1 MKKTL
6 ISASVMAASG
16 VAFAASNVTLYGV
29 IEEGVVVSKAKH
41 EDTLVNL
48 KSGFDSGNRWGLR
61 GVEDLGNGYSV
72 GFILEQGFT
81 ANNGDEG
88 ESGKAFNREA
98 ILSVKGGFGS
108 LAFGRTGGLAFAQS
122 QAIRTGWVFGTGYG
136 ASGWNTIDYIAKRMN
151 NTVSYASPVF
161 SGFSVHAMY
170 SNGVDA
176 DTSKWSD
183 NSHYYGLGV
192 KYNANNILSSLI
204 FEAVDNKGTATAK
217 KTMGDYISEAMWAW
231 GESDDKQEIKLPLT
245 GADKEAYD
253 KFAKTEVEP
262 AKSAQKTKY
271 GLNFGFEWNLGTITP
286 MFGYQY
292 VWQDGGN
299 KDHQFGLSA
308 KAPVAGGTVKVG
320 ARYLFGKND
329 GAAAGKEDKHNVWT
343 IGAAY
348 EYPLS
353 KRTIIK
359 SYAGYA
365 DAGKEWK
372 NKEDINYNGYQL
384 YLGLCHSF

>member
-6 ISASVMAASG
+6 IAAAVMAASG

-41 EDTLVNL
+41 KDTLVNL

-88 ESGKAFNREA
+88 EAGKAFNREA

-136 ASGWNTIDYIAKRMN
+136 AAGWNAIDWVAKRMN
-151 NTVSYASPVF
+151 NTISYASSAF
-161 SGFSVHAMY
+161 AGFTVHAMY
-170 SNGVDA
+170 SNGVEV
-176 DTSKWSD
+176 DTNKWSD
-183 NSHYYGLGV
+183 NSHYYGIGV

-204 FEAVDNKGTATAK
+204 FEAVDNKGTAVPAQTFGDFITEDFYDSVIKEDGDLAYDDVKDDVITEGKNAK
-217 KTMGDYISEAMWAW
+217 KN
-231 GESDDKQEIKLPLT
+231 Q
-245 GADKEAYD
+245 
-253 KFAKTEVEP
+253 
-262 AKSAQKTKY
+262 Y

-320 ARYLFGKND
+320 ARYTFGKND
-329 GAAAGKEDKHNVWT
+329 GAKANEEDKHNAWL

-353 KRTIIK
+353 KRTIVK

-365 DAGKEWK
+365 HAAKAWK
-372 NKEDINYNGYQL
+372 KQYDTSYNGYQV

>member
-6 ISASVMAASG
+6 IAAAVMAASG

-41 EDTLVNL
+41 KDTLVNL

-88 ESGKAFNREA
+88 EAGKAFNREA

-136 ASGWNTIDYIAKRMN
+136 AAGWNAIDWVAKRMN
-151 NTVSYASPVF
+151 NTISYASPAF
-161 SGFSVHAMY
+161 AGFTVHAMY
-170 SNGVDA
+170 SNGVEA
-176 DTSKWSD
+176 DTNKWSD
-183 NSHYYGLGV
+183 NSHYYGIGV

-204 FEAVDNKGTATAK
+204 FEAVDNKGTAVPAQTFGDFITEDFYDSVFKEDGDLAYDDVKDDVITEGKNAK
-217 KTMGDYISEAMWAW
+217 KT
-231 GESDDKQEIKLPLT
+231 Q
-245 GADKEAYD
+245 
-253 KFAKTEVEP
+253 
-262 AKSAQKTKY
+262 Y

-320 ARYLFGKND
+320 ARYTFGKND
-329 GAAAGKEDKHNVWT
+329 GAKANEEDKHNAWL

-353 KRTIIK
+353 KRTIVK

-365 DAGKEWK
+365 HAAKAWK
-372 NKEDINYNGYQL
+372 KQYDTSYNGYQV

>member
-6 ISASVMAASG
+6 IAAAVMAASG

-88 ESGKAFNREA
+88 EADKAFNREA

-136 ASGWNTIDYIAKRMN
+136 AAGWNAIDWVAKRMN
-151 NTVSYASPVF
+151 NTISYASSAF
-161 SGFSVHAMY
+161 AGFTVHAMY
-170 SNGVDA
+170 SNGVEA
-176 DTSKWSD
+176 DTNKWSD
-183 NSHYYGLGV
+183 NSHYYGIGV

-204 FEAVDNKGTATAK
+204 FEAVDNKGTAVPAQTFGDFITEDFYDSVIKEDGDLAYDDVKDDVITEGKNAK
-217 KTMGDYISEAMWAW
+217 KT
-231 GESDDKQEIKLPLT
+231 Q
-245 GADKEAYD
+245 
-253 KFAKTEVEP
+253 
-262 AKSAQKTKY
+262 Y

-320 ARYLFGKND
+320 ARYTFGKND
-329 GAAAGKEDKHNVWT
+329 GAKANEEDKHNAWL

-353 KRTIIK
+353 KRTIVK

-365 DAGKEWK
+365 HAAKAWK
-372 NKEDINYNGYQL
+372 KQYDTSYNGYQV

>member
-6 ISASVMAASG
+6 IAAAVMAASG

-41 EDTLVNL
+41 KDTMVDL
-48 KSGFDSGNRWGLR
+48 KAGFDSGNRWGIK

-72 GFILEQGFT
+72 GFILEQEFT
-81 ANNGDEG
+81 ADNGEEG
-88 ESGKAFNREA
+88 VPGKAFNRES
-98 ILSVKGGFGS
+98 ILYVKGGFGS

-122 QAIRTGWVFGTGYG
+122 QNIRTGWVFGTGYG
-136 ASGWNTIDYIAKRMN
+136 SSAWNAIDFVAKRMN
-151 NTVSYASPVF
+151 NVVSYATPVF

-170 SNGVDA
+170 SNSGSNELAND
-176 DTSKWSD
+176 DKKWSE
-183 NSHYYGLGV
+183 NGHYYGIGA
-192 KYNANNILSSLI
+192 KYQANAIKSSLI
-204 FEAVDNKGTATAK
+204 FEAAQNKNIAATGNRNA
-217 KTMGDYISEAMWAW
+217 
-231 GESDDKQEIKLPLT
+231 
-245 GADKEAYD
+245 
-253 KFAKTEVEP
+253 
-262 AKSAQKTKY
+262 KY
-271 GLNFGFEWNLGTITP
+271 GINYGLEWDLGAITP

-292 VWQDGGN
+292 VWQDNGN

-320 ARYLFGKND
+320 ARYTFGKND
-329 GAAAGKEDKHNVWT
+329 EAKANEEDKHNAWL

-353 KRTIIK
+353 KRTIVK

-365 DAGKEWK
+365 DGGKAWK
-372 NKEDINYNGYQL
+372 DTAETKYNGYQL

>member
-6 ISASVMAASG
+6 IAAAVMAASG

-41 EDTLVNL
+41 KDTLVNL

-88 ESGKAFNREA
+88 EAGKAFNREA

-136 ASGWNTIDYIAKRMN
+136 AAGWNAIDWVAKRMN
-151 NTVSYASPVF
+151 NTISYASPAF
-161 SGFSVHAMY
+161 AGFTVHAMY
-170 SNGVDA
+170 SNGVEA
-176 DTSKWSD
+176 DTNKWSD
-183 NSHYYGLGV
+183 NSHYYGIGV

-204 FEAVDNKGTATAK
+204 FEAVDNKGTAVPAQTFGDFITEDFYDSVIKEDGDLAYDDVKDDVITEGKNAK
-217 KTMGDYISEAMWAW
+217 KT
-231 GESDDKQEIKLPLT
+231 Q
-245 GADKEAYD
+245 
-253 KFAKTEVEP
+253 
-262 AKSAQKTKY
+262 Y

-320 ARYLFGKND
+320 ARYTFGKND
-329 GAAAGKEDKHNVWT
+329 GAKANEEDKHNAWL

-365 DAGKEWK
+365 HAAKAWK
-372 NKEDINYNGYQL
+372 KQYDTSYNGYQV

>member
-6 ISASVMAASG
+6 IAAAVMAASG

-41 EDTLVNL
+41 KDTMVDL
-48 KSGFDSGNRWGLR
+48 KAGFDSGNRWGIK

-81 ANNGDEG
+81 ADNGEEG
-88 ESGKAFNREA
+88 VPGKAFNRES
-98 ILSVKGGFGS
+98 ILYVKGGFGS

-122 QAIRTGWVFGTGYG
+122 QNIRTGWVFGTGYG
-136 ASGWNTIDYIAKRMN
+136 SSAWNAFDFVAKRMN
-151 NTVSYASPVF
+151 KVVSYATPVF

-170 SNGVDA
+170 SNSGSNELAND
-176 DTSKWSD
+176 DKKWSE
-183 NSHYYGLGV
+183 NGHYYGIGA
-192 KYNANNILSSLI
+192 KYQANAIKSSLI
-204 FEAVDNKGTATAK
+204 FEAAQNKNIAATGNRNA
-217 KTMGDYISEAMWAW
+217 
-231 GESDDKQEIKLPLT
+231 
-245 GADKEAYD
+245 
-253 KFAKTEVEP
+253 
-262 AKSAQKTKY
+262 KY
-271 GLNFGFEWNLGTITP
+271 GINYGLEWDLGAITP

-292 VWQDGGN
+292 VWQDNGN

-320 ARYLFGKND
+320 ARYTFGKND
-329 GAAAGKEDKHNVWT
+329 EAKANEEDKHNAWL

-353 KRTIIK
+353 KRTIVK

-365 DAGKEWK
+365 DGGKAWK
-372 NKEDINYNGYQL
+372 DTAETKYNGYQL

>member
-6 ISASVMAASG
+6 IAAAVMAASG

-41 EDTLVNL
+41 ADTMVDL
-48 KSGFDSGNRWGLR
+48 KAGFDSGNRWGIK
-61 GVEDLGNGYSV
+61 GVEDLGNGYNV

-81 ANNGDEG
+81 ADNGDEG
-88 ESGKAFNREA
+88 VEGKAFNRES
-98 ILSVKGGFGS
+98 ILYVNGGFGS

-136 ASGWNTIDYIAKRMN
+136 SSAWNAIDFVATRMN
-151 NTVSYASPVF
+151 NVVSYASPAIA
-161 SGFSVHAMY
+161 GFTIHAMY
-170 SNGVDA
+170 SNSGANELAND
-176 DTSKWSD
+176 DKKWSK
-183 NSHYYGLGV
+183 NGHYYGIGV
-192 KYNANNILSSLI
+192 KYQANAIKSSLI
-204 FEAVDNKGTATAK
+204 FEATQNKNSLLGAVDQKGEA
-217 KTMGDYISEAMWAW
+217 GDVTTE
-231 GESDDKQEIKLPLT
+231 EKIKNH
-245 GADKEAYD
+245 
-253 KFAKTEVEP
+253 
-262 AKSAQKTKY
+262 SAKY
-271 GLNFGFEWNLGTITP
+271 GINYGLEWDLGAITP

-320 ARYLFGKND
+320 ARYTFGKND
-329 GAAAGKEDKHNVWT
+329 GAKANEEDKHNAWL

-353 KRTIIK
+353 KRTIVK

-365 DAGKEWK
+365 DGGKAWK
-372 NKEDINYNGYQL
+372 DESETKYNGYQV

>member
-6 ISASVMAASG
+6 IAAAVMAASG

-41 EDTLVNL
+41 KDTLVNL

-88 ESGKAFNREA
+88 EAGKAFNREA

-108 LAFGRTGGLAFAQS
+108 LAFGRTGGLAFSQS

-136 ASGWNTIDYIAKRMN
+136 AAGWNAIDWVAKRMN
-151 NTVSYASPVF
+151 NTISYASPAF
-161 SGFSVHAMY
+161 AGFTVHAMY
-170 SNGVDA
+170 SNGVEA
-176 DTSKWSD
+176 DTNKWSD
-183 NSHYYGLGV
+183 NSHYYGIGV

-204 FEAVDNKGTATAK
+204 FEAVDNKGTAVPAQTFGDFITEDFYDSVIKEDGDLAYDDVKDDVITEGKNAK
-217 KTMGDYISEAMWAW
+217 KT
-231 GESDDKQEIKLPLT
+231 Q
-245 GADKEAYD
+245 
-253 KFAKTEVEP
+253 
-262 AKSAQKTKY
+262 Y

-320 ARYLFGKND
+320 ARYTFGKND
-329 GAAAGKEDKHNVWT
+329 GAKANEEDKHNAWL

-353 KRTIIK
+353 KRTIVK

-365 DAGKEWK
+365 HAAKAWK
-372 NKEDINYNGYQL
+372 KQYDTSYNGYQV

>member
-6 ISASVMAASG
+6 IAAAVMAASG

-41 EDTLVNL
+41 KDTMVDL
-48 KSGFDSGNRWGLR
+48 KAGFDSGNRWGIK

-81 ANNGDEG
+81 ADNGEEG
-88 ESGKAFNREA
+88 VPGKAFNRES
-98 ILSVKGGFGS
+98 ILYVKGGFGS

-122 QAIRTGWVFGTGYG
+122 QNIRTGWVFGTGYG
-136 ASGWNTIDYIAKRMN
+136 SSAWNAIDFVAKRMN
-151 NTVSYASPVF
+151 NVVSYATTVF

-170 SNGVDA
+170 SNSGSNELAND
-176 DTSKWSD
+176 DKKWSE
-183 NSHYYGLGV
+183 NGHYYGIGA
-192 KYNANNILSSLI
+192 KYQANAIKSSLI
-204 FEAVDNKGTATAK
+204 FEAAQNKNIAATGNRNA
-217 KTMGDYISEAMWAW
+217 
-231 GESDDKQEIKLPLT
+231 
-245 GADKEAYD
+245 
-253 KFAKTEVEP
+253 
-262 AKSAQKTKY
+262 KY
-271 GLNFGFEWNLGTITP
+271 GINYGLEWDLGAITP

-292 VWQDGGN
+292 VWQDNGN

-320 ARYLFGKND
+320 ARYTFGKND
-329 GAAAGKEDKHNVWT
+329 EAKANEEDKHNAWL

-353 KRTIIK
+353 KRTIVK

-365 DAGKEWK
+365 DGGKAWK
-372 NKEDINYNGYQL
+372 DTAETKYNGYQL

>member
-6 ISASVMAASG
+6 IAAAVMAASG

-41 EDTLVNL
+41 KDTMVDL
-48 KSGFDSGNRWGLR
+48 KAGFDSGNRWGIK

-81 ANNGDEG
+81 ADNGEEG
-88 ESGKAFNREA
+88 VPGKAFNRES
-98 ILSVKGGFGS
+98 ILYVKGGFGS

-122 QAIRTGWVFGTGYG
+122 QNIRTGWVFGTGYG
-136 ASGWNTIDYIAKRMN
+136 SSAWNAIDFVAKRMN
-151 NTVSYASPVF
+151 NVVSYATPVF

-170 SNGVDA
+170 SNSGSNELAND
-176 DTSKWSD
+176 DKKWSE
-183 NSHYYGLGV
+183 NGHYYGIGA
-192 KYNANNILSSLI
+192 KYQANAIKSSLI
-204 FEAVDNKGTATAK
+204 FEAAQNKNIAATGNRNA
-217 KTMGDYISEAMWAW
+217 
-231 GESDDKQEIKLPLT
+231 
-245 GADKEAYD
+245 
-253 KFAKTEVEP
+253 
-262 AKSAQKTKY
+262 KY
-271 GLNFGFEWNLGTITP
+271 GINYGLEWDLGAITP

-292 VWQDGGN
+292 VWQDNGN

-320 ARYLFGKND
+320 ARYTFGKND
-329 GAAAGKEDKHNVWT
+329 EAKANEEDKHNAWL

-353 KRTIIK
+353 KRTIVK

-365 DAGKEWK
+365 DGGKAWK
-372 NKEDINYNGYQL
+372 DTAETKYNGYQL
-384 YLGLCHSF
+384 YLGLCYSF

>member
-6 ISASVMAASG
+6 IAAAVMAASG

-41 EDTLVNL
+41 KDTLVNL

-88 ESGKAFNREA
+88 EAGKAFNREA

-122 QAIRTGWVFGTGYG
+122 QAIRTGRVFGTGYG
-136 ASGWNTIDYIAKRMN
+136 AAGWNAIDWVAKRMN
-151 NTVSYASPVF
+151 NTISYASPAF
-161 SGFSVHAMY
+161 AGFTVHAMY
-170 SNGVDA
+170 SNGVEA
-176 DTSKWSD
+176 DTNKWSD
-183 NSHYYGLGV
+183 NSHYYGIGV
-192 KYNANNILSSLI
+192 KYNANNMLSSLI
-204 FEAVDNKGTATAK
+204 FEAVDNKGTAVPAQTFGDFITEDFYDSVIKEDGDLAYDDVKDDVITKGKNAK
-217 KTMGDYISEAMWAW
+217 KT
-231 GESDDKQEIKLPLT
+231 Q
-245 GADKEAYD
+245 
-253 KFAKTEVEP
+253 
-262 AKSAQKTKY
+262 Y

-320 ARYLFGKND
+320 ARYTFGKND
-329 GAAAGKEDKHNVWT
+329 GAKANEEDKHNAWL

-353 KRTIIK
+353 KRTIVK

-365 DAGKEWK
+365 HAAKAWK
-372 NKEDINYNGYQL
+372 KQYDTSYNGYQV

>member
-6 ISASVMAASG
+6 IAAAVMAASG

-29 IEEGVVVSKAKH
+29 VEEGVVVSKTKH
-41 EDTLVNL
+41 KDTMVDL
-48 KSGFDSGNRWGLR
+48 KAGFDYGNRWGIK

-81 ANNGDEG
+81 ADNGEEG
-88 ESGKAFNREA
+88 VPGKAFNRES
-98 ILSVKGGFGS
+98 ILYVKGGFGS

-122 QAIRTGWVFGTGYG
+122 QNIRTGWVFGTGYG
-136 ASGWNTIDYIAKRMN
+136 SSAWNAIDFVAKRMN
-151 NTVSYASPVF
+151 NVVSYATPVF

-170 SNGVDA
+170 SNSGSNELAND
-176 DTSKWSD
+176 DKKWSE
-183 NSHYYGLGV
+183 NGHYYGIGA
-192 KYNANNILSSLI
+192 KYQANAIKSSLI
-204 FEAVDNKGTATAK
+204 FEAAQNKNIAATGNRNA
-217 KTMGDYISEAMWAW
+217 
-231 GESDDKQEIKLPLT
+231 
-245 GADKEAYD
+245 
-253 KFAKTEVEP
+253 
-262 AKSAQKTKY
+262 KY
-271 GLNFGFEWNLGTITP
+271 GINYGLEWDLGAITP

-292 VWQDGGN
+292 VWQDNGN

-320 ARYLFGKND
+320 ARYTFGKND
-329 GAAAGKEDKHNVWT
+329 EAKANEEDKHNAWL

-353 KRTIIK
+353 KRTIVK

-365 DAGKEWK
+365 DGGKAWK
-372 NKEDINYNGYQL
+372 DTAETKYNGYQL

>member
-6 ISASVMAASG
+6 IAAAVMAASG

-29 IEEGVVVSKAKH
+29 IEEGVVVSKAKYK
-41 EDTLVNL
+41 DTLVNL

-88 ESGKAFNREA
+88 EAGKAFNREA

-136 ASGWNTIDYIAKRMN
+136 AAGWNAIDWVAKRMN
-151 NTVSYASPVF
+151 NTISYASPAF
-161 SGFSVHAMY
+161 AGFTVHAMY
-170 SNGVDA
+170 SNGVEA
-176 DTSKWSD
+176 DTNKWSD
-183 NSHYYGLGV
+183 NSHYYGIGV

-204 FEAVDNKGTATAK
+204 FEAVDNKGTAVPAQTFGDFITEDFYDSVIKEDGDLAYDDVKDDVITEGKNAK
-217 KTMGDYISEAMWAW
+217 KT
-231 GESDDKQEIKLPLT
+231 Q
-245 GADKEAYD
+245 
-253 KFAKTEVEP
+253 
-262 AKSAQKTKY
+262 Y

-320 ARYLFGKND
+320 ARYTFGKND
-329 GAAAGKEDKHNVWT
+329 GAKANEEDKHNAWL

-353 KRTIIK
+353 KRTIVK

-365 DAGKEWK
+365 HAAKAWK
-372 NKEDINYNGYQL
+372 KQYDTSYNGYQV

>member
-6 ISASVMAASG
+6 IAAAVMAASG

-41 EDTLVNL
+41 KDTLVNL

-88 ESGKAFNREA
+88 EAGKAFNREA

-136 ASGWNTIDYIAKRMN
+136 AAGWNAIDWVAKRMN
-151 NTVSYASPVF
+151 NTISYASSAF
-161 SGFSVHAMY
+161 AGFTVHAMY
-170 SNGVDA
+170 SNGVEA
-176 DTSKWSD
+176 DTNKWSD
-183 NSHYYGLGV
+183 NSHYYGIGV

-204 FEAVDNKGTATAK
+204 FEAVDNKGTAVPAQTFGDFITEDFYDSVIKEDGDLAYDDVKDDVITEGKNAK
-217 KTMGDYISEAMWAW
+217 KT
-231 GESDDKQEIKLPLT
+231 Q
-245 GADKEAYD
+245 
-253 KFAKTEVEP
+253 
-262 AKSAQKTKY
+262 Y

-320 ARYLFGKND
+320 ARYTFGKND
-329 GAAAGKEDKHNVWT
+329 GAKANEEDKHNAWL

-353 KRTIIK
+353 KRTIVK

-365 DAGKEWK
+365 HAAKAWK
-372 NKEDINYNGYQL
+372 KQYDTSYNGYQV

>member
-6 ISASVMAASG
+6 LAAAVMAASG

-41 EDTLVNL
+41 KDTMVDL
-48 KSGFDSGNRWGLR
+48 KAGFDSGNRWGIK

-81 ANNGDEG
+81 ADNGEEG
-88 ESGKAFNREA
+88 VPGKAFNRES
-98 ILSVKGGFGS
+98 ILYVKGGFGS

-122 QAIRTGWVFGTGYG
+122 QNIRTGWVFGTGYG
-136 ASGWNTIDYIAKRMN
+136 SSAWNAIDFVAKRMN
-151 NTVSYASPVF
+151 NVVSYATPVF

-170 SNGVDA
+170 SNSGSNELAND
-176 DTSKWSD
+176 DKKWSE
-183 NSHYYGLGV
+183 NGHYYGIGA
-192 KYNANNILSSLI
+192 KYQANAIKSSLI
-204 FEAVDNKGTATAK
+204 FEAAQNKNIAATGNRNA
-217 KTMGDYISEAMWAW
+217 
-231 GESDDKQEIKLPLT
+231 
-245 GADKEAYD
+245 
-253 KFAKTEVEP
+253 
-262 AKSAQKTKY
+262 KY
-271 GLNFGFEWNLGTITP
+271 GINYGLEWDLGAITP

-292 VWQDGGN
+292 VWQDNGN

-320 ARYLFGKND
+320 ARYTFGKND
-329 GAAAGKEDKHNVWT
+329 EAKANEEDKHNAWL

-353 KRTIIK
+353 KRTFAYG
-359 SYAGYA
+359 YAGYTHGSKLWKTSKKA
-365 DAGKEWK
+365 DASLVH
-372 NKEDINYNGYQL
+372 NGYAVG
-384 YLGLCHSF
+384 LGLVHNF

>member
-6 ISASVMAASG
+6 IAAAVMAASG

-41 EDTLVNL
+41 KDTLVNL

-88 ESGKAFNREA
+88 EAGKAFNREA

-122 QAIRTGWVFGTGYG
+122 QAIRTGWFFGTGYG
-136 ASGWNTIDYIAKRMN
+136 AAGWNAIDWVAKRMN
-151 NTVSYASPVF
+151 NTISYASPAF
-161 SGFSVHAMY
+161 AGFTVHAMY
-170 SNGVDA
+170 SNGVEA
-176 DTSKWSD
+176 DTNKWSD
-183 NSHYYGLGV
+183 NSHYYGIGV

-204 FEAVDNKGTATAK
+204 FEAVDNKGTAVPAQTFGDFITEDFYDSVIKEDGDLAYDDVKDDVITEGKNAK
-217 KTMGDYISEAMWAW
+217 KT
-231 GESDDKQEIKLPLT
+231 Q
-245 GADKEAYD
+245 
-253 KFAKTEVEP
+253 
-262 AKSAQKTKY
+262 Y

-320 ARYLFGKND
+320 ARYTFGKND
-329 GAAAGKEDKHNVWT
+329 GAKANEEDKHNAWL

-353 KRTIIK
+353 KRTIVK

-365 DAGKEWK
+365 HAAKAWK
-372 NKEDINYNGYQL
+372 KQYDTSYNGYQV

>member
-6 ISASVMAASG
+6 IAAAVMAASG

-41 EDTLVNL
+41 KDTLVNL

-81 ANNGDEG
+81 ANIGDEG
-88 ESGKAFNREA
+88 EAGKDFNREA

-136 ASGWNTIDYIAKRMN
+136 ASGWNTISYVAKRMN
-151 NTVSYASPVF
+151 NTISYASPVF

-176 DTSKWSD
+176 DTNKWSD

-204 FEAVDNKGTATAK
+204 FEAVDNKGTATAE
-217 KTMGDYISEAMWAW
+217 KTYGDLISQAMWAW
-231 GESDDKQEIKLPLT
+231 GEEKDLPLSA
-245 GADKEAYD
+245 ADKVAYK
-253 KFAKTEVEP
+253 KFAETVVEP
-262 AKSAQKTKY
+262 AKAAKKTQY

-292 VWQDGGN
+292 IWQDGGN

-329 GAAAGKEDKHNVWT
+329 GAAAGAEDKHNVWT

-365 DAGKEWK
+365 DAAKEWK
-372 NKEDINYNGYQL
+372 NKDDVNYNGYQV

>member
-6 ISASVMAASG
+6 IAAAVMAASG

-41 EDTLVNL
+41 KDTLVNL
-48 KSGFDSGNRWGLR
+48 KSGFGSGNRWGLR

-88 ESGKAFNREA
+88 EAGKAFNREA

-136 ASGWNTIDYIAKRMN
+136 AAGWNAIDWVAKRMN
-151 NTVSYASPVF
+151 NTISYASPAF
-161 SGFSVHAMY
+161 AGFTVHAMY
-170 SNGVDA
+170 SNGVEA
-176 DTSKWSD
+176 DTNKWSD
-183 NSHYYGLGV
+183 NSHYYGIGV

-204 FEAVDNKGTATAK
+204 FEAVDNKGTAVPAQTFGDFITEDFYDSVIKEDGDLAYDAVKDDVITEGKNAK
-217 KTMGDYISEAMWAW
+217 KT
-231 GESDDKQEIKLPLT
+231 Q
-245 GADKEAYD
+245 
-253 KFAKTEVEP
+253 
-262 AKSAQKTKY
+262 Y

-320 ARYLFGKND
+320 ARYTFGKND
-329 GAAAGKEDKHNVWT
+329 GAKANEEDKHNAWL

-353 KRTIIK
+353 KRTIVK

-365 DAGKEWK
+365 HAAKAWK
-372 NKEDINYNGYQL
+372 KQYDTSYNGYQV

>member
-6 ISASVMAASG
+6 IAAAVMAASG

-41 EDTLVNL
+41 KDTLVNL

-88 ESGKAFNREA
+88 EAGKAFNREA

-136 ASGWNTIDYIAKRMN
+136 AAGWNAIDWVAKRMN
-151 NTVSYASPVF
+151 NTISYASPAF
-161 SGFSVHAMY
+161 AGFTVHAMY
-170 SNGVDA
+170 SNGVEA
-176 DTSKWSD
+176 DTNKWSD
-183 NSHYYGLGV
+183 NSHYYGIGV

-204 FEAVDNKGTATAK
+204 FEAVDNKGTAVPAQTFGDFITEDFYDSVIKEDGDLAYDDVKDDVITEGKNAK
-217 KTMGDYISEAMWAW
+217 KT
-231 GESDDKQEIKLPLT
+231 Q
-245 GADKEAYD
+245 
-253 KFAKTEVEP
+253 
-262 AKSAQKTKY
+262 Y

-320 ARYLFGKND
+320 ARYTFGKND
-329 GAAAGKEDKHNVWT
+329 GAKANEEDKHNAWL

-353 KRTIIK
+353 KRTIVK

-365 DAGKEWK
+365 HAAKAWK
-372 NKEDINYNGYQL
+372 KQYDTSYNDYQV

>member
-6 ISASVMAASG
+6 IAAAVMAASG

-41 EDTLVNL
+41 KDTIVDL
-48 KSGFDSGNRWGLR
+48 KAGFDSGNRWGIK

-72 GFILEQGFT
+72 GFILEQGFAADT
-81 ANNGDEG
+81 GDEG
-88 ESGKAFNREA
+88 VEDKAFNRES
-98 ILSVKGGFGS
+98 ILYVNGGFGS

-122 QAIRTGWVFGTGYG
+122 RAIRTGWVFGTGYG
-136 ASGWNTIDYIAKRMN
+136 SSSWNAIDFVAKRMN
-151 NTVSYASPVF
+151 NVVSYATPVF
-161 SGFSVHAMY
+161 DGFSVHAMY
-170 SNGVDA
+170 SNSGVDEKA
-176 DTSKWSD
+176 TDDKAKWSK
-183 NSHYYGLGV
+183 NGHYYGIGV

-204 FEAVDNKGTATAK
+204 FEAAQNKNVVAPGNSNA
-217 KTMGDYISEAMWAW
+217 
-231 GESDDKQEIKLPLT
+231 
-245 GADKEAYD
+245 
-253 KFAKTEVEP
+253 
-262 AKSAQKTKY
+262 KY
-271 GLNFGFEWNLGTITP
+271 GINYGLEWNLGAITP

-292 VWQDGGN
+292 VWQDGGD

-320 ARYLFGKND
+320 ARYTFGKND
-329 GAAAGKEDKHNVWT
+329 GATANEEDKHNAWL

-353 KRTIIK
+353 KRTVVK

-365 DAGKEWK
+365 DGGKAWK
-372 NKEDINYNGYQL
+372 DKDTTAYNGYQV

>member
-6 ISASVMAASG
+6 IAAAVMAVSG

-41 EDTLVNL
+41 KDTLVNL

-88 ESGKAFNREA
+88 EAGKAFNREA

-136 ASGWNTIDYIAKRMN
+136 AAGWNAIDWVAKRMN
-151 NTVSYASPVF
+151 NTISYASPAF
-161 SGFSVHAMY
+161 AGFTVHAMY
-170 SNGVDA
+170 SNGVEA
-176 DTSKWSD
+176 DTNKWSD
-183 NSHYYGLGV
+183 NSHYYGIGV
-192 KYNANNILSSLI
+192 KYNANNMLSSLI
-204 FEAVDNKGTATAK
+204 FEAVDNKGTAVPAQTFGDFITEDFYDSVIKEDGDLAYDDVKDDVITKGKNAK
-217 KTMGDYISEAMWAW
+217 KT
-231 GESDDKQEIKLPLT
+231 Q
-245 GADKEAYD
+245 
-253 KFAKTEVEP
+253 
-262 AKSAQKTKY
+262 Y

-320 ARYLFGKND
+320 ARYTFGKND
-329 GAAAGKEDKHNVWT
+329 GAKANEEDKHNAWL

-353 KRTIIK
+353 KRTIVK

-365 DAGKEWK
+365 HAAKAWK
-372 NKEDINYNGYQL
+372 KQYDTSYNGYQV

>member
-6 ISASVMAASG
+6 IAAAVMAASG

-41 EDTLVNL
+41 KDTLVNL

-88 ESGKAFNREA
+88 EAGKAFNREA

-136 ASGWNTIDYIAKRMN
+136 AAGWNAIDWVAKRMN
-151 NTVSYASPVF
+151 NTISYASPAF
-161 SGFSVHAMY
+161 AGFTVHAMY
-170 SNGVDA
+170 SNGVEA
-176 DTSKWSD
+176 DTNKWSD
-183 NSHYYGLGV
+183 NSHYYGIGV

-204 FEAVDNKGTATAK
+204 FEAVDNKGTAVPAQTFGDFITEDFYDSVIKEDGDLAYDDVKDDVITEGKNAK
-217 KTMGDYISEAMWAW
+217 KT
-231 GESDDKQEIKLPLT
+231 Q
-245 GADKEAYD
+245 
-253 KFAKTEVEP
+253 
-262 AKSAQKTKY
+262 Y

-320 ARYLFGKND
+320 ARYTFGKND
-329 GAAAGKEDKHNVWT
+329 GAKANEEDKHNAWL

-353 KRTIIK
+353 KRTIVK

-365 DAGKEWK
+365 HAAKAWK
-372 NKEDINYNGYQL
+372 KQYDTSYNGYQV
-384 YLGLCHSF
+384 YLGFCHSF

>member
-6 ISASVMAASG
+6 IAAAVMAASG

-41 EDTLVNL
+41 KDTLVNL

-88 ESGKAFNREA
+88 EAGKAFNREA

-136 ASGWNTIDYIAKRMN
+136 AAGWNAIDWVAKRMN
-151 NTVSYASPVF
+151 NTISYASPAF
-161 SGFSVHAMY
+161 AGFTVHAMY
-170 SNGVDA
+170 SNGVEA
-176 DTSKWSD
+176 DTNKWSD
-183 NSHYYGLGV
+183 NSHYYGIGV

-204 FEAVDNKGTATAK
+204 FEAVDNKGTAVPAQTFGDFITEDFYDSVIKEDGDLAYDDVKDDVITEGKNAK
-217 KTMGDYISEAMWAW
+217 KN
-231 GESDDKQEIKLPLT
+231 Q
-245 GADKEAYD
+245 
-253 KFAKTEVEP
+253 
-262 AKSAQKTKY
+262 Y

-320 ARYLFGKND
+320 ARYTFGKND
-329 GAAAGKEDKHNVWT
+329 GAKANEEDKHNAWL

-353 KRTIIK
+353 KRTIVK

-365 DAGKEWK
+365 HAAKAWK
-372 NKEDINYNGYQL
+372 KQYDTSYNGYQV